1 MKKVLI
7 YGAGQLGG
15 MVAYILSYQDDI
27 EIVGFID
34 DDQTQ
39 MGCEYNGIPVLGSAS
54 MLSNLRKEGITG
66 AIVSNGSNKIRS
78 QIADQLVKSGFVII
92 NAIHPTAIIS
102 KHVRIGHGVII
113 GTGVNLYVNAVIGN
127 NVFIGPG
134 VIVSHDSIV
143 RDNVLLSVGSVIG
156 ARVDIET
163 YAFVGAGAT
172 VMPPGWGKNARLRI
186 AQRACVGVGAVV
198 IKYVPQNAVVAG
210 VPAKILK
217 YQEID
222 DIPS

>member
-1 MKKVLI
+1 
-7 YGAGQLGG
+7 
-15 MVAYILSYQDDI
+15 MVAYILSYQDEI
-27 EIVGFID
+27 EIAGFID
-34 DDQTQ
+34 DDQNQ
-39 MGCEYNGIPVLGSAS
+39 IGCEYNNIPVLGSAS
-54 MLSNLRKEGITG
+54 MLNKLRKKGVTE
-66 AIVSNGSNKIRS
+66 AIVSIGNNKIRGL
-78 QIADQLVKSGFVII
+78 IANQLVESGFRLI

-113 GTGVNLYVNAVIGN
+113 GSGVNLYVNAVIGN

-156 ARVDIET
+156 ARVDIDQ

-172 VMPPGWGKNARLRI
+172 VMPPGWGKNVRLRI
-186 AQRACVGVGAVV
+186 EQNACVGIGAVV
-198 IKYVPQNAVVAG
+198 IRDVPKNAVVAG

-217 YQEID
+217 YQ
-222 DIPS
+222 

>member
-1 MKKVLI
+1 
-7 YGAGQLGG
+7 

-27 EIVGFID
+27 EIAGFID

-54 MLSNLRKEGITG
+54 MLSNLRKEGVNR
-66 AIVSNGSNKIRS
+66 AIVSIGSNKIRG
-78 QIADQLVKSGFVII
+78 QIADQLVDSGFELI

-102 KHVRIGHGVII
+102 KHVHIGQGVII
-113 GTGVNLYVNAVIGN
+113 GSGVNLYVNAVIGN

-143 RDNVLLSVGSVIG
+143 GDNVLLSVGSVIG
-156 ARVDIET
+156 ARVDIDQH
-163 YAFVGAGAT
+163 AFVGAGAT

-198 IKYVPQNAVVAG
+198 IKNVPQNAVVAG
-210 VPAKILK
+210 VPAKIIK

>member
-1 MKKVLI
+1 
-7 YGAGQLGG
+7 

-34 DDQTQ
+34 DDQNQ
-39 MGCEYNGIPVLGSAS
+39 MGCEYKGIPVLGSAS
-54 MLSNLRKEGITG
+54 ILKNLQKKGVTE
-66 AIVSNGSNKIRS
+66 AIVSIGSNKIRG
-78 QIADQLVKSGFVII
+78 QIADQLVKLGFGLI

-113 GTGVNLYVNAVIGN
+113 GSGVNLYVNAVIGN

-156 ARVDIET
+156 ARVDIDQ

-186 AQRACVGVGAVV
+186 EQNACVGVGAVV
-198 IKYVPQNAVVAG
+198 IKDVPQNAVVAG

-217 YQEID
+217 YQEIE
-222 DIPS
+222 DIQS

>member
-39 MGCEYNGIPVLGSAS
+39 MGCEYNGISVLGSAS

-66 AIVSNGSNKIRS
+66 AIVSIGSNKIRS
-78 QIADQLVKSGFVII
+78 QIADQLVKSGFELI

-113 GTGVNLYVNAVIGN
+113 GSGVNLYVNAVIGD

-156 ARVDIET
+156 ARVDIEP

-186 AQRACVGVGAVV
+186 AQRACVGVCAVV
-198 IKYVPQNAVVAG
+198 IKDVPQNAVVAG